1 MREPISVFRLA
12 TACALLC
19 ALLGASCGTQAP
31 LGSGTGLRFAVVNV
45 GEGLSQIA
53 SSGGEAVVFDM
64 GDTDATPQWIEA
76 YGRAGGA
83 PGARIRNIV
92 ISHSHIDHMGG
103 LRNLPDSINFSGE
116 IVASVFEDTALMRST
131 CGTWASRVRFRT
143 VAQGDTVA
151 GPSDAFA
158 VCVWPPR
165 SAAVNMPIVDEY
177 KNTYSLCFLVRYQ
190 SNTVLVT
197 SDIDTA
203 AEQALAAEYGFGL
216 ASDVI
221 IVPHHGS
228 AYSVDPVFYGYVAP
242 SIAVISCS
250 ADNTYGHPAQNVL
263 DLLFQMHVKL
273 YLTSTEGT
281 ISAFTNGY
289 YWTIN
294 GEY

>member
-1 MREPISVFRLA
+1 MSMREPISVFSLA
-12 TACALLC
+12 AACALLC
-19 ALLGASCGTQAP
+19 ALLSASCGTQAP
-31 LGSGTGLRFAVVNV
+31 SGPGTGLHFAVVNV

-76 YGRAGGA
+76 YGRAGG
-83 PGARIRNIV
+83 PRIRDIV
-92 ISHSHIDHMGG
+92 ISHSHVDHMGG
-103 LRNLPDSINFSGE
+103 LRNLPDSLNFSGE
-116 IVASVFEDTALMRST
+116 IVASVFEDTALIRST

-151 GPSDAFA
+151 GPLDAFA

-165 SAAVNMPIVDEY
+165 DVAVKMPIVDEF

-197 SDIDTA
+197 SDIDTT
-203 AEQALAAEYGFGL
+203 AEQGLAAKYGFGL
-216 ASDVI
+216 ASDII

-250 ADNTYGHPAQNVL
+250 ADNTYGHPASNVL
-263 DLLFQMHVKL
+263 ELLFQMHVTL
-273 YLTSTEGT
+273 YMTKSEGT
-281 ISAFTNGY
+281 VTAFTNGY
-289 YWTIN
+289 YWVVQSEN
-294 GEY
+294 